1 MDTKWI
7 RVDLLPVVES
17 VSVTENTDLRSPKIS
32 LNQASNIIHTH
43 QNFQKTIDLYRKIS
57 FKADKYLIGR
67 QIRVS
72 SYGRQ
77 NLSRIRR
84 PEPGQLVSISGT
96 PSKKPFLM
104 LIFVIL
110 CSQYIKFEK
119 KSQVHCICSLLF
131 F

>member
-67 QIRVS
+67 Q
-72 SYGRQ
+72 
-77 NLSRIRR
+77 
-84 PEPGQLVSISGT
+84 GT
-96 PSKKPFLM
+96 EGYELT
-104 LIFVIL
+104 
-110 CSQYIKFEK
+110 
-119 KSQVHCICSLLF
+119 
-131 F
+131 

>member
-67 QIRVS
+67 Q
-72 SYGRQ
+72 
-77 NLSRIRR
+77 
-84 PEPGQLVSISGT
+84 GT
-96 PSKKPFLM
+96 DGYELT
-104 LIFVIL
+104 
-110 CSQYIKFEK
+110 
-119 KSQVHCICSLLF
+119 
-131 F
+131 

>member
-72 SYGRQ
+72 SYGR
-77 NLSRIRR
+77 RICHRFDDR
-84 PEPGQLVSISGT
+84 N
-96 PSKKPFLM
+96 
-104 LIFVIL
+104 
-110 CSQYIKFEK
+110 
-119 KSQVHCICSLLF
+119 
-131 F
+131 

>member
-7 RVDLLPVVES
+7 RVDLVTVVES

-67 QIRVS
+67 Q
-72 SYGRQ
+72 
-77 NLSRIRR
+77 
-84 PEPGQLVSISGT
+84 GT
-96 PSKKPFLM
+96 VL
-104 LIFVIL
+104 
-110 CSQYIKFEK
+110 
-119 KSQVHCICSLLF
+119 
-131 F
+131 

>member
-67 QIRVS
+67 QIQVL
-72 SYGRQ
+72 SYGR
-77 NLSRIRR
+77 RICHRFDDR
-84 PEPGQLVSISGT
+84 N
-96 PSKKPFLM
+96 
-104 LIFVIL
+104 
-110 CSQYIKFEK
+110 
-119 KSQVHCICSLLF
+119 
-131 F
+131 

>member
-17 VSVTENTDLRSPKIS
+17 VSVTENADLRSPKIS

-67 QIRVS
+67 Q
-72 SYGRQ
+72 
-77 NLSRIRR
+77 
-84 PEPGQLVSISGT
+84 GT
-96 PSKKPFLM
+96 DGYELT
-104 LIFVIL
+104 
-110 CSQYIKFEK
+110 
-119 KSQVHCICSLLF
+119 
-131 F
+131 